1 MIGFAF
7 FMFEGIGCL
16 MPVLKETEK
25 PAQVPYLIVAALA
38 LLCTMYVGFSML
50 CYYAWGQGLQEPVVT
65 EMLPA
70 GNISVQILKLTFC
83 LSLLCGYPLTAKPI
97 FEGLEDFLLKEGAAS
112 DIAQK
117 WKVNGLRT
125 SLVIFTIIFSIMIAP
140 SLDKV
145 ISLLGAVLGVTIV
158 LMIPSYCHFKL
169 LATTTR

>member
-70 GNISVQILKLTFC
+70 GNISV
-83 LSLLCGYPLTAKPI
+83 
-97 FEGLEDFLLKEGAAS
+97 
-112 DIAQK
+112 
-117 WKVNGLRT
+117 
-125 SLVIFTIIFSIMIAP
+125 
-140 SLDKV
+140 
-145 ISLLGAVLGVTIV
+145 
-158 LMIPSYCHFKL
+158 
-169 LATTTR
+169 